1 MSLECETR
9 SRGSVMV
16 DRERGREGEQS
27 RSVRNRAG
35 VQTRAILLSEAER
48 LFAERGIEHV
58 AVRDITEAAG
68 ANVAAVN
75 YHFTSKQGLIEVL
88 VDRGAGE
95 YARRRGRFLDALED
109 DESTDLRQIVE
120 ALVVPTAEMV
130 TSTVDGRYY
139 SQILGRLATQP
150 EYLSIVNKAYAP
162 HTTRFLNLLRLA
174 LPELDEKIRVLRFAA
189 AKELVNQ
196 FVGEPSGRISSWLS
210 TRADVSADETVDAL
224 IDLIV
229 GLFGAPSIRRTPD
242 GTDYSEGEG

>member
-1 MSLECETR
+1 
-9 SRGSVMV
+9 MV
-16 DRERGREGEQS
+16 DKARGREGEQG

-48 LFAERGIEHV
+48 LFAERGVEHV

-75 YHFTSKQGLIEVL
+75 YHFGSKQGLIEVL

-109 DESTDLRQIVE
+109 DESIDLRQIVE

-130 TSTVDGRYY
+130 TSTADGRYY
-139 SQILGRLATQP
+139 SQFLGRLATHP
-150 EYLSIVNKAYAP
+150 KYLSIVNKAYAP
-162 HTTRFLNLLRLA
+162 HTTRFLDLLRRA
-174 LPELDEKIRVLRFAA
+174 LPELNENVRVLRFAA

-210 TRADVSADETVDAL
+210 THVEVGADEMVDAL
-224 IDLIV
+224 VDLIV
-229 GLFGAPSIRRTPD
+229 GLFAAPSIRRTPS
-242 GTDYSEGEG
+242 GTDHSEGKS